1 MKILFSSLGSHGHTY
16 PLIPLAIAAR
26 EQGHEV
32 VYVTSETFANVL
44 KPHDVEHVTGGLDI
58 GAAFAAA
65 TTSPTAALGDARPH
79 DVDPKQ
85 IARMFGYVMPRAFAT
100 DLAPVIADR
109 RPDLVVHEV
118 ANIGAGLAAQVAGV
132 PALCHGFGRM
142 WVGEEVLTDDA
153 VALMRQVA
161 EEVGGRVPD
170 EHPMLLGNPYLDV
183 CPPSVQEPGFLATAN
198 RVELRPV
205 PFAEPGELPAW
216 VTGHREPLVY
226 LTLGTAFGDAGVL
239 RAAIAGLAAL
249 GARVLVAAGPT
260 VSTDALGEV
269 PDNVVVL
276 PWVPQAD
283 LLPHVDLVVH
293 HGGSGTT
300 MGSFGAG
307 VPQLVLPQGA
317 DQFSNAAA
325 VTAAGLGDQLL
336 GEQVTAEA
344 VAEGARRLLAD
355 EAVRDAA
362 RAIAAEV
369 AAMPSPHEVAA
380 TLPRYA

>member
-1 MKILFSSLGSHGHTY
+1 MKILFSSIGSHGHTY
-16 PLIPLAIAAR
+16 PLIPLAVAAR
-26 EQGHEV
+26 RQGHEV
-32 VYVTSETFANVL
+32 VYVTSEPFANAL
-44 KPHDVEHVTGGLDI
+44 KAHDVEHVTGGLDI
-58 GAAFAAA
+58 GAAFASLSAA
-65 TTSPTAALGDARPH
+65 GPGNDRPH
-79 DVDPKQ
+79 DIDPKL
-85 IARMFGYVMPRAFAT
+85 IAKMFGYVLPRAFAT
-100 DLAPVIADR
+100 DLAPVIAER
-109 RPDLVVHEV
+109 RPDLVVHEL
-118 ANIGAGLAAQVAGV
+118 ANVGAGLAAQVAGV

-142 WVGEEVLTDDA
+142 WSGDEFTDAADFMHQA
-153 VALMRQVA
+153 A
-161 EEVGGRVPD
+161 EEIGGRVP
-170 EHPMLLGNPYLDV
+170 EQNPMLLDNPYLDI
-183 CPPSVQEPGFLATAN
+183 CPPSVQAPEFLGTAN
-198 RVELRPV
+198 RIELRPV

-216 VTGHREPLVY
+216 VTEHREPLVY

-239 RAAIAGLAAL
+239 RAAITGLAAL
-249 GARVLVAAGPT
+249 GTRVLVAAGPT

-344 VAEGARRLLAD
+344 VADVARRLLAD

-362 RAIAAEV
+362 GAIAAEV
-369 AAMPSPHEVAA
+369 AAMPSPDEVAA

>member
-16 PLIPLAIAAR
+16 PLIPLAAAAR
-26 EQGHEV
+26 DLGHEV
-32 VYVTSETFANVL
+32 LYVTSAAFGPVL
-44 KPHDVEHVTGGLDI
+44 ERVGVEHLTGGPEL
-58 GAAFAAA
+58 GAAFAEA
-65 TTSPTAALGDARPH
+65 TTGLDAEGPREIP
-79 DVDPKQ
+79 PEML
-85 IARMFGYVMPRAFAT
+85 ARIFGYLLPRGFAL
-100 DLAPVIADR
+100 DLKPIIADR

-118 ANIGAGLAAQVAGV
+118 GNPGAGMAAQVAGL
-132 PALCHGFGRM
+132 PALCHGFGRV
-142 WVGEEVLTDDA
+142 WTGDDDLVRHA
-153 VALMRQVA
+153 AGLIAQVA
-161 EEVGGRVPD
+161 D
-170 EHPMLLGNPYLDV
+170 ELGAKAPGNDPMLMGNPYLDI
-183 CPPSVQEPGFLATAN
+183 CPPSVQAPEFLASTE
-198 RVELRPV
+198 RIELRPV

-226 LTLGTAFGDAGVL
+226 LTLGTAFGDVEVL
-239 RAAIAGLAAL
+239 RTAIGGLAGL

-260 VSTDALGEV
+260 VSTEVLGEV
-269 PDNVVVL
+269 PDDVVVL

-307 VPQLVLPQGA
+307 VPQLLLPQGA

-325 VTAAGLGDQLL
+325 VTEAGLGDRLL
-336 GEQVTAEA
+336 GGQVTAEA
-344 VAEGARRLLAD
+344 VAEKARRLLAD
-355 EAVRDAA
+355 EAVREAA